1 MGADEKVSDVAEAV
15 FPPCIEAVHPPHPP
29 PGPLTIHGVTIT
41 GGIGGI
47 GGVGTA
53 SGLFTV
59 IFTVA
64 LFHWTIPSLAL

>member
-15 FPPCIEAVHPPHPP
+15 FSPCIEAVHPPHPP
-29 PGPLTIHGVTIT
+29 PGPLTIHGVTTT
-41 GGIGGI
+41 GGV

-64 LFHWTIPSLAL
+64 LFH

>member
-1 MGADEKVSDVAEAV
+1 MSVDDAVLLPAFAEAV
-15 FPPCIEAVHPPHPP
+15 PPPHPP
-29 PGPLTIHGVTIT
+29 PGPLTIHGVTTT
-41 GGIGGI
+41 GGV

-64 LFHWTIPSLAL
+64 LFH